1 MGNGITFVHS
11 ADLHMD
17 SLFKTKGHL
26 PEELLERLRAGTFE
40 AFDRL
45 IQVCI
50 NEQADFLLIAGDV
63 YHEELRSLKAQVHV
77 RRGFEKL
84 QKHDIHVYVSFGNHD
99 FTGGAE
105 HAVSFPENVHVFQS
119 EEVQALPFYKE
130 GERLAHIYGFSYETR
145 AVKDHKAREFQK
157 SGHPLY
163 HIAMLHGSLETNTD
177 HDVYAPFTLEELKN
191 KGMDYWALGHIH
203 KREVLSSDPLIIY
216 PGNTQGRSQ
225 KEQGAKGCY
234 VIEEKEGEWK
244 SRFQPLHSFVYESV
258 SYPVPS
264 LENPNDLERVLED
277 AKRQITENGAS
288 VMLSVTLEGS
298 SSQWKRWWSSG
309 VMDEWKD
316 IVNENEDITQ
326 EGWVWIE
333 DVRLSEVVSWNE
345 EDLHGPHFTGEF
357 LKKINEADHESVDTW
372 LAPLYGH
379 RKMSRFVP
387 ALDEEEQA
395 EVLEK
400 AKTEA
405 VNQLMGS
412 GDDGFDHS

>member
-119 EEVQALPFYKE
+119 EEVQAFPFYKE

-157 SGHPLY
+157 TGHPLY
-163 HIAMLHGSLETNTD
+163 HIAMLHGSLETKTD

-203 KREVLSSDPLIIY
+203 KREVLSSDPAHYLSRKYSRQI
-216 PGNTQGRSQ
+216 P
-225 KEQGAKGCY
+225 EGAG
-234 VIEEKEGEWK
+234 
-244 SRFQPLHSFVYESV
+244 
-258 SYPVPS
+258 
-264 LENPNDLERVLED
+264 LER
-277 AKRQITENGAS
+277 
-288 VMLSVTLEGS
+288 MLRDRRKGG
-298 SSQWKRWWSSG
+298 G
-309 VMDEWKD
+309 V
-316 IVNENEDITQ
+316 
-326 EGWVWIE
+326 
-333 DVRLSEVVSWNE
+333 EVQ
-345 EDLHGPHFTGEF
+345 
-357 LKKINEADHESVDTW
+357 
-372 LAPLYGH
+372 
-379 RKMSRFVP
+379 VP
-387 ALDEEEQA
+387 ASA
-395 EVLEK
+395 
-400 AKTEA
+400 
-405 VNQLMGS
+405 QLCLRKCLLS
-412 GDDGFDHS
+412 CSFFRTPE